1 MIIDSLTH
9 ILPKEVSSYIEKY
22 KKIDKKFDSI
32 FDKNS
37 KIINSEE
44 LIINMKNN

>member
-32 FDKNS
+32 FDKDS
-37 KIINSEE
+37 KIINCE
-44 LIINMKNN
+44 